1 MKIKKHTANPRIKI
15 NGSNLKICIVLPYF
29 NDEIGLE
36 LLENAKKEL
45 LSHKVKEKNIKIFRV
60 SGALEIP
67 FACKKIIKKE
77 KPSAIIALGVIIRG
91 ETSHYDLVCE
101 ETYRGIMDIQLNA
114 EIPIS
119 FGIITCENINQ
130 AKNRA
135 SEEGLNKGKDAALA
149 ALIQTSL

>member
-1 MKIKKHTANPRIKI
+1 MKIKKNNDIPEIRID
-15 NGSNLKICIVLPYF
+15 GSNLKICIVLPYF

-45 LSHKVKEKNIKIFRV
+45 LAHKVKEKNIKIFRV

-119 FGIITCENINQ
+119 FGILTCENINQ